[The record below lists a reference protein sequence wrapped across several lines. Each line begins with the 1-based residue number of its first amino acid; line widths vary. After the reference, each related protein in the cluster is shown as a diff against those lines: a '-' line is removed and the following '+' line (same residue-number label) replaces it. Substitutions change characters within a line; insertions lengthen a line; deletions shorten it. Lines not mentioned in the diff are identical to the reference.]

1 MKHKMLNAISPI
13 ILAAVLAVGCTAQK
27 QTEGA
32 KTDTTG
38 VASQL
43 EKTDS
48 TTSTAKQSE
57 AADSGEVDM
66 ADAVKITL
74 SGNSISADSE
84 AVRLTDSTATITK
97 EGTYIISGTL
107 DNGSL
112 IVNAGKEETVRL
124 VLNGVTIAS
133 KTFAPIYVQQADKVH
148 MTLTDG
154 TKNTLANGGTFT
166 NIDDNDVDAV
176 IFSKDD
182 LILNGAGSL
191 TVESPA
197 GHGIVGKDELTITNG
212 AYEMTVAKTAIKAK
226 DSLTIA
232 AGTFTLKADADGLH
246 AENNDD
252 ESLGSIYIRGGK
264 FNISAGDDGIHAT
277 TSLVVDGGAFDITA
291 VEGVEAT
298 RITINDGEILIQ
310 ASDDGINASEKT
322 SLYTP
327 TVEVNGGTTNIV
339 MGAGDTD
346 GVDANG
352 DIIINGGI
360 VNVTGNSAFDFDG
373 SGTLNGGTVTVNGK
387 QITELTNQMM
397 GGPGGMGGFGGME
410 PGRGKHQ

>member
-74 SGNSISADSE
+74 SGNSISADSD

-97 EGTYIISGTL
+97 GGTYIISGTL

-133 KTFAPIYVQQADKVH
+133 RTFAPIYVQQADKVLV
-148 MTLTDG
+148 TLTDG

-191 TVESPA
+191 TIESPA

-277 TSLVVDGGAFDITA
+277 TSLVIDGGAFDITA

-298 RITINDGEILIQ
+298 RITINAGEILIQ

-327 TVEVNGGTTNIV
+327 TVEV
-339 MGAGDTD
+339 
-346 GVDANG
+346 
-352 DIIINGGI
+352 
-360 VNVTGNSAFDFDG
+360 
-373 SGTLNGGTVTVNGK
+373 NGGTVTVNGK